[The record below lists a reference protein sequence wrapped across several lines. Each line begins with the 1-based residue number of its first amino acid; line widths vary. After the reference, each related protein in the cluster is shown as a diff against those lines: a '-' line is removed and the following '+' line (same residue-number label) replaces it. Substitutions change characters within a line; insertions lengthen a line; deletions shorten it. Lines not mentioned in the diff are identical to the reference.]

1 MLEVLYQQV
10 DGLLLGTL
18 CALLV
23 LMSGSLAVLLVG
35 VLSER
40 VR

>member
-18 CALLV
+18 CTLLV
-23 LMSGSLAVLLVG
+23 LMRGSLAVLLVG